1 MPEDIEVRHDPG
13 QQRFAALVDGVRAE
27 LDYEQR
33 GDILCLTHTGVPP
46 EIGGRGVGAALV
58 RAALEYARAKG
69 LRVVPACVYAA
80 AYIERH
86 PEYQGLVAAA

>member
-1 MPEDIEVRHDPG
+1 MQQEDIDVRHDAA
-13 QQRFAALVDGVRAE
+13 QQRFEALVDGVRAE

-46 EIGGRGVGAALV
+46 EIGGRGVGGELV

-69 LRVVPACVYAA
+69 LKVRPSCSYAA
-80 AYIERH
+80 NYIERN
-86 PEYQGLVAAA
+86 PQYRDLLAA